1 MDIDTVAKII
11 SKSQRPLEVRYYLI
25 TEEKNNIPKCYR
37 RRTTLSLGVWSVKTA
52 FSERVV
58 FFFLKKKKKYIYIYI
73 TLNIKDILNTKNKS
87 DISVL

>member
-58 FFFLKKKKKYIYIYI
+58 FFFLKKKKKYI
-73 TLNIKDILNTKNKS
+73 TLNIKDILITKNKS